1 MCALGRGGEL
11 LVRAWPEGL
20 HGVKWALGILAIG
33 PLGPFPGGD
42 AAGQDSGIWSLLSLH
57 FVWPGTMYLF
67 SLNVAFLIC
76 KVGTAVLLVWLG
88 IVSIKWAEGKVLS
101 SVPGTCGHSWQAA
114 MLSLP
119 LGLSDLTAPAEFT
132 PLHSRSPPNLLPG
145 HSLSTLFYLLFFH
158 SDLSQIV
165 KCKLLSVHS

>member
-20 HGVKWALGILAIG
+20 HGVKWPWVSWWWATWPIPRRWCSWAGFWDLVPAITA
-33 PLGPFPGGD
+33 FCVTWD
-42 AAGQDSGIWSLLSLH
+42 Y
-57 FVWPGTMYLF
+57 VF
-67 SLNVAFLIC
+67 SLPECCFLIC

-88 IVSIKWAEGKVLS
+88 IMSIKWAEGKALN

-132 PLHSRSPPNLLPG
+132 PLHSRSPPNLLPR
-145 HSLSTLFYLLFFH
+145 HSLLTLFYLRFFH
-158 SDLSQIV
+158 SDLFQIV